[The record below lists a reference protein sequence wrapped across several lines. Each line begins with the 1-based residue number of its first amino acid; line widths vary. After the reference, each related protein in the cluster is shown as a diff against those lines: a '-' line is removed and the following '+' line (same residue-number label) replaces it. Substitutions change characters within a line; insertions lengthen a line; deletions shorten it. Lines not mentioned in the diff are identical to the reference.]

1 MLEWWVVQKS
11 LFDQSSIPSF
21 HYSNLY
27 YSIFV
32 RLIACQEQVD
42 TICSA
47 KLYALV
53 AATSQLGKSG
63 PVLRME
69 VPYEQAG

>member
-1 MLEWWVVQKS
+1 MEYPLSQ
-11 LFDQSSIPSF
+11 
-21 HYSNLY
+21 Y
-27 YSIFV
+27 YSTPVFRFWPIVFV

-42 TICSA
+42 SICSA

-63 PVLRME
+63 PVLLME